1 MAASASSSSSSSTMV
16 KLVSPS
22 PRVFVNFRGDEL
34 RDNFISHLETAL
46 RDGGVNYFID
56 NLLDAG
62 TDLKDL
68 FSEIEDSEIALAVF
82 SKRYSESKWC
92 LNELVKI
99 MEKVEENKLHVIP
112 IFFKVKV
119 DDVKKQIGD
128 FERNLLGGGPGE
140 RPEMPKWEKA
150 LHSATGK
157 LGLNLSKYRYKTKLS
172 WWYWLRFNWI

>member
-1 MAASASSSSSSSTMV
+1 MADSASSSSSSPTCASMV
-16 KLVSPS
+16 KPLS

-46 RDGGVNYFID
+46 RDGGVHYFLD

-62 TDLKDL
+62 TDLQIL
-68 FSEIEDSEIALAVF
+68 FNEIEDSKIALAVF

-92 LNELVKI
+92 LNELVRI
-99 MEKVEENKLHVIP
+99 MELVEENKLHVIP

-119 DDVKKQIGD
+119 EDVKKQIGD
-128 FERNLLGGGPGE
+128 FERNLLGGGPGD

-150 LHSATGK
+150 LHSVTAK
-157 LGLNLSKYRYKTKLS
+157 LGLNSAKYKYKK
-172 WWYWLRFNWI
+172 N